1 MNRREWLRGAALI
14 SAGVVAADQL
24 DLVERLGWKRRFF
37 AGADFTSPYDARRFS
52 VFAGGDFTV
61 GDPVALVRG
70 GHLVNNALGIVT
82 TANPLTIQWQ
92 TD

>member
-1 MNRREWLRGAALI
+1 MNRREWLRGATQI

-24 DLVERLGWKRRFF
+24 ELLDRLGWKRRFF

-61 GDPVALVRG
+61 GDLISNNTLG
-70 GHLVNNALGIVT
+70 GNTLGVVMRMR
-82 TANPLTIQWQ
+82 PLTIDWGLA
-92 TD
+92 T